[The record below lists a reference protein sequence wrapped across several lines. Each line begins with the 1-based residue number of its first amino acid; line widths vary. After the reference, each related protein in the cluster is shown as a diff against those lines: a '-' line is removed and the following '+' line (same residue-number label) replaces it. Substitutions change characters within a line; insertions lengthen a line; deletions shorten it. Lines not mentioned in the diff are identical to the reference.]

1 MTGAMRHGAI
11 RRGAAVA
18 AAALLLVGCSGDSE
32 PTEAGSSSAAA
43 SSTTPL
49 PSASAVPFTDCGD
62 ACEGEIGGAKYR
74 ILLPTE
80 WNGTLL
86 LYSHGYRNP
95 VSVPPDYSP
104 VTTKA
109 EPSPGYNDGGV
120 PLARD
125 LLSKGYALAGSGWE
139 SNGWAVSDGVKAN
152 TDLYEFFADTVGKP
166 ERVYAW
172 GDSLGGLVT
181 METAEANPEWV
192 SGAAPLCGVLGGI
205 VPNFDLAMDVQY
217 GIRELVDPS
226 FVLTGYESAEAAS
239 QQFVSTARKVLDA
252 AASKD
257 DRADVLALALLAD
270 AKLQTK
276 SQDGSTVDSQ
286 VQAAAEAALIGLRFG
301 TVGRWDVEQRYGGNI
316 SDNTGTDYSARFS
329 DEDQALLDEV
339 GGAGTA
345 KRIIATL
352 EAGERVSADRG
363 AVRAAR
369 KDGGE
374 PSGTIEMPTLTLHT
388 AADPLVAV
396 QNQEL
401 LREASGPTDELV
413 QLFTVAPDTFAS
425 DPGAPYGAGH
435 CNFTPDSR
443 VGMIDLLDAW
453 VRGGQAPTDAAVLE
467 AFGEESGFDPTFEP
481 GPWPE

>member
-1 MTGAMRHGAI
+1 MTGVMWRV
-11 RRGAAVA
+11 AAVA
-18 AAALLLVGCSGDSE
+18 AAGVLVAGCSGDSE
-32 PTEAGSSSAAA
+32 PTEAASSAAA
-43 SSTTPL
+43 GSTTPV
-49 PSASAVPFTDCGD
+49 PQASAVPFTDCGE
-62 ACEGEIGGAKYR
+62 ACEGEIDGAEYR
-74 ILLPTE
+74 ILLPSE

-86 LYSHGYRNP
+86 LYSHGYRSP

-104 VTTKA
+104 VTSKA
-109 EPSPGYNDGGV
+109 DPSPGYSDGGV
-120 PLARD
+120 PLARN
-125 LLSKGYALAGSGWE
+125 LLSKGYALAGSGWA

-152 TDLYEFFADTVGKP
+152 TDLYEFFAETVGTP

-192 SGAAPLCGVLGGI
+192 SGAAPLCGVVGGV

-217 GIRELVDPS
+217 GIRELIDPD
-226 FVLTGYESAEAAS
+226 FQLTGYESSDAAS

-252 AASKD
+252 AGSEEEQ
-257 DRADVLALALLAD
+257 ADILALALLAD

-276 SQDGSTVDSQ
+276 SQDGSTLDSQ

-301 TVGRWDVEQRYGGNI
+301 TVGRWDIEQRYGGNI
-316 SDNTGTDYSARFS
+316 SDNTDTDYAARFS
-329 DEDQALLDEV
+329 DEDRALLDEV

-345 KRIIATL
+345 ERIIGAL
-352 EAGERVSADRG
+352 EDGERVSADSA

-401 LREASGPTDELV
+401 LREASGSTDDLV
-413 QLFTVAPDTFAS
+413 QLFTVAPETYPA

-453 VRGGQAPTDAAVLE
+453 VRGGQPPTEAAVLE

-481 GPWPE
+481 GPWPQ

>member
-1 MTGAMRHGAI
+1 MR
-11 RRGAAVA
+11 RRRRRPVPRTPLAEPSAVA
-18 AAALLLVGCSGDSE
+18 
-32 PTEAGSSSAAA
+32 
-43 SSTTPL
+43 
-49 PSASAVPFTDCGD
+49 FTDCAD
-62 ACEGEIGGAKYR
+62 ACEGEIDGAKYK

-86 LYSHGYRNP
+86 LYSHGYRSP

-104 VTTKA
+104 VTSKA
-109 EPSPGYNDGGV
+109 EPSPGYSDGGV

-125 LLSKGYALAGSGWE
+125 LLSKGYALAGSGWA

-152 TDLYEFFADTVGKP
+152 TDLYEFFAKTVGKP

-181 METAEANPEWV
+181 METAEKNPDWV
-192 SGAAPLCGVLGGI
+192 SGAAPLCGVLGGV

-217 GIRELVDPS
+217 GIRELIDPD
-226 FVLTGYESAEAAS
+226 FQLTGYESADAAS

-252 AASKD
+252 AASKKEQ
-257 DRADVLALALLAD
+257 ADILALALLAD
-270 AKLQTK
+270 AKLQTQ
-276 SQDGSTVDSQ
+276 SQDGSTIDSQ

-301 TVGRWDVEQRYGGNI
+301 TVGRWDIEKRYGGNI
-316 SDNTGTDYSARFS
+316 SDNTDTDYAARFS
-329 DEDQALLDEV
+329 DEDRALLDEV

-345 KRIIATL
+345 KRIIASL
-352 EAGERVSADRG
+352 EEGERVSADTA
-363 AVRAAR
+363 AVKKAR

-396 QNQEL
+396 QNQSL
-401 LREASGPTDELV
+401 LRDASGSTEDLV
-413 QLFTVAPDTFAS
+413 QLFTVAPDTFPAK
-425 DPGAPYGAGH
+425 PGAPYGAGH

-443 VGMIDLLDAW
+443 VGMIDLLDQW

-467 AFGEESGFDPTFEP
+467 AFGADSGFDPTFEP
-481 GPWPE
+481 GPWPQ

>member
-1 MTGAMRHGAI
+1 MTGDWKRLTVV
-11 RRGAAVA
+11 AVA
-18 AAALLLVGCSGDSE
+18 CALLAGCSGSSDPVDV
-32 PTEAGSSSAAA
+32 PTAAA
-43 SSTTPL
+43 SGSSTPL
-49 PSASAVPFTDCGD
+49 AEPSAVAFTDCAD
-62 ACEGEIGGAKYR
+62 ACEGEIAGAKYK
-74 ILLPTE
+74 ILLPKE

-86 LYSHGYRNP
+86 LYSHGYRSP

-104 VTTKA
+104 VTSKA
-109 EPSPGYNDGGV
+109 EPSPGYSDGGV

-125 LLSKGYALAGSGWE
+125 LLSKGYALAGSGWA

-152 TDLYEFFADTVGKP
+152 TDLYEFFAKTVGKP

-181 METAEANPEWV
+181 METAEQNPDWV
-192 SGAAPLCGVLGGI
+192 SGAAPLCGVLGGV

-217 GIRELVDPS
+217 GIRELIDPD
-226 FVLTGYESAEAAS
+226 FQLTGYESADAAS

-252 AASKD
+252 AASKEEQ
-257 DRADVLALALLAD
+257 ADILALALLAD
-270 AKLQTK
+270 AKLQTE
-276 SQDGSTVDSQ
+276 SQDGSTLDSQ

-301 TVGRWDVEQRYGGNI
+301 TVGRWDIEKRYGGNI
-316 SDNTGTDYSARFS
+316 SDNTDTDYAARFS
-329 DEDQALLDEV
+329 DEDRALLDEV

-352 EAGERVSADRG
+352 EKGQRVSADSA
-363 AVRAAR
+363 AVKKAR

-396 QNQEL
+396 QNQSL
-401 LREASGPTDELV
+401 LREASGSTEDLV
-413 QLFTVAPDTFAS
+413 QLFTVAPDTFPAK
-425 DPGAPYGAGH
+425 PGAPYGAGH

-443 VGMIDLLDAW
+443 VGMIDLLDQW

-467 AFGEESGFDPTFEP
+467 AFGADSGFDPTFEP
-481 GPWPE
+481 GPWPQ